1 MHKILSF
8 IFIVSLPL
16 FGAVKLHLAGST
28 TIQPI
33 FEDLKPYMQKNFD
46 VSPIIEGGG
55 SQKGLEMLGN
65 NMIDI
70 AMVSRDLSEAE
81 KEKYN
86 YITFGYDGLAIIV
99 HKENPVDKISTNQLR
114 DIYSGK
120 IQNWKEM
127 NSKFKSDITVISKML
142 GRGTL
147 DIFEHYIKLQSPKTT
162 NKKYSYPHIT
172 KKAWEAGAN
181 NDVIVWVGGIKDAIG
196 FVSIGSIK
204 EFDGYDMPIKVLP
217 LDSIQPTNTTIQ
229 NKSYP
234 IVRELNL
241 VYQKSNTKV
250 ASFIKNL
257 QNPLFDTTIEKH
269 HFIRAKYEDK

>member
-1 MHKILSF
+1 MFRILSF
-8 IFIVSLPL
+8 VFIVSLSL
-16 FGAVKLHLAGST
+16 FGEVKLHFAGST
-28 TIQPI
+28 TIQPVL
-33 FEDLKPYMQKNFD
+33 EDLKPYIQKNFG
-46 VSPIIEGGG
+46 VNSIVEGGG
-55 SQKGLEMLGN
+55 SQKGLDLLSGD
-65 NMIDI
+65 MIDI
-70 AMVSRDLSEAE
+70 AMVSRDLSDDE

-86 YITFGYDGLAIIV
+86 FVTLGYDGLAIIV
-99 HKENPVDKISTNQLR
+99 HKENPIDTISTNQLR

-120 IQNWKEM
+120 IQNWNEV
-127 NSKFKSDITVISKML
+127 NPKFKRDIVVISKML

-162 NKKYSYPHIT
+162 HKKYNYPYIT

-196 FVSIGSIK
+196 FVSYGSMR
-204 EFDGYDMPIKVLP
+204 EFTRYGMPVKILL

-241 VYQKSNTKV
+241 VYKKSNSKV
-250 ASFIKNL
+250 ATFVKNL
-257 QNPLFDTTIEKH
+257 QNPIVDEAIEKH
-269 HFIRAKYEDK
+269 HFIRAKYENQ

>member
-1 MHKILSF
+1 MFRILSF
-8 IFIVSLPL
+8 VFIISLSL
-16 FGAVKLHLAGST
+16 FGEVKLHFAGST
-28 TIQPI
+28 TIQPVL
-33 FEDLKPYMQKNFD
+33 EDLKPYIQKNFG
-46 VSPIIEGGG
+46 VNSIVESGG
-55 SQKGLEMLGN
+55 SQKGLDLLSGD
-65 NMIDI
+65 MIDI
-70 AMVSRDLSEAE
+70 AMVSRDLSDDE

-86 YITFGYDGLAIIV
+86 FVTLAYDGLAIIV
-99 HKENPVDKISTNQLR
+99 HKENPIDKISTNQLR

-120 IQNWKEM
+120 IQNWNEV
-127 NSKFKSDITVISKML
+127 NPKFKRDIVVISKML

-162 NKKYSYPHIT
+162 HKKYNYPYIA

-196 FVSIGSIK
+196 FVSYGSMR
-204 EFDGYDMPIKVLP
+204 EFTRYGMPVKILL

-241 VYQKSNTKV
+241 VYKKSNSKV
-250 ASFIKNL
+250 ATFVKNL
-257 QNPLFDTTIEKH
+257 QNPIVDEAIEKH
-269 HFIRAKYEDK
+269 HFIRAKYENQ

>member
-1 MHKILSF
+1 MTKIILF
-8 IFIVSLPL
+8 ISVLILPL
-16 FGAVKLHLAGST
+16 FGAVKLHFAGST

-33 FEDLKPYMQKNFD
+33 FEDLKSYIQKDFGFN
-46 VSPIIEGGG
+46 PIIEGGG
-55 SQKGLEMLGN
+55 SQKGLDLLSS

-70 AMVSRDLSEAE
+70 AMVSRNLSDEE

-86 YITFGYDGLAIIV
+86 FVTLGYDGLAIIV
-99 HKENPVDKISTNQLR
+99 HKENPIKQISTNQLR

-120 IQNWKEM
+120 IENWKKID
-127 NSKFKSDITVISKML
+127 SKLNGEIVVISKMV

-147 DIFEHYIKLQSPKTT
+147 DIFEHYIKLQSSKTT
-162 NKKYSYPHIT
+162 NKKYNYPHIT
-172 KKAWEAGAN
+172 TKAWEAGAN
-181 NDVIVWVGGIKDAIG
+181 NDSMVWVGGIKDSIG

-217 LDSIQPTNTTIQ
+217 LDSIQPTNETIQ

-241 VYQKSNTKV
+241 VYQKSNTK
-250 ASFIKNL
+250 ATSFIKNL
-257 QNPLFDTTIEKH
+257 QNSLFDTTIKKH
-269 HFIRAKYEDK
+269 HFIRAKYENK

>member
-241 VYQKSNTKV
+241 VYQKSNTK
-250 ASFIKNL
+250 A
-257 QNPLFDTTIEKH
+257 
-269 HFIRAKYEDK
+269 

>member
-1 MHKILSF
+1 MIKIILSIFVF
-8 IFIVSLPL
+8 ILPL
-16 FGAVKLHLAGST
+16 FGAVKLHFAGST

-33 FEDLKPYMQKNFD
+33 FEDLKPYIQKNFNLN
-46 VSPIIEGGG
+46 PIIEGGG
-55 SQKGLEMLGN
+55 SQKGLEMLSN

-70 AMVSRDLSEAE
+70 AMVSRDLSDEE

-86 YITFGYDGLAIIV
+86 YVTLGYDGLAIIV
-99 HKENPVDKISTNQLR
+99 HKENPINKISTNQLR

-120 IQNWKEM
+120 TRNWKELDLTL
-127 NSKFKSDITVISKML
+127 KSDITVISKMI

-147 DIFEHYIKLQSPKTT
+147 DIFEHYIKLQSPKTI
-162 NKKYSYPHIT
+162 NKKYNYPHIT

-204 EFDGYDMPIKVLP
+204 EFDGYDIPIKALP
-217 LDSIQPTNTTIQ
+217 LDLVQPSSATIQ

-241 VYQKSNTKV
+241 VYQKSNTKA

-257 QNPLFDTTIEKH
+257 QNPLFDTVVEKH
-269 HFIRAKYEDK
+269 HFIRAKYENK

>member
-1 MHKILSF
+1 MLKILSF

-16 FGAVKLHLAGST
+16 FGVVKLHFAGST

-33 FEDLKPYMQKNFD
+33 FEGLKPYMQKDFGL
-46 VSPIIEGGG
+46 SPIIEGGG
-55 SQKGLEMLGN
+55 SQKGLEMLSN

-86 YITFGYDGLAIIV
+86 FVTLGYDGLAIIV
-99 HKENPVDKISTNQLR
+99 HKENPIEKISKNQLK

-120 IQNWKEM
+120 IGNWKEI
-127 NSKFKSDITVISKML
+127 NSKLTNEIIVISKMV

-147 DIFEHYIKLQSPKTT
+147 DIFEHYIQLQNPKTT
-162 NKKYSYPHIT
+162 NKKYSYPPIT

-181 NDVIVWVGGIKDAIG
+181 NDSMVWVGGIRDSIG
-196 FVSIGSIK
+196 FVSFGAIK
-204 EFDGYDMPIKVLP
+204 EFEGYDLPIKVLP
-217 LDSIQPTNTTIQ
+217 LDLVQPTNATIQ

-241 VYQKSNTKV
+241 VYQKSNTKADNFV
-250 ASFIKNL
+250 KML
-257 QNPLFDTTIEKH
+257 QNPKVDAMIEKH
-269 HFIRAKYEDK
+269 HFIRAKYENK